1 MLERGAGAQEME
13 FQLTE
18 ERDLDAL
25 GAAVR
30 AGIRNADPRDV
41 GRRDYQPIGL
51 SFRASD
57 GPIVA
62 GVYGATMWGW
72 LMVDGLWVAEELRG
86 RGLGRRLM
94 LAAEAEAI
102 ERGCHGSSLGTFDF
116 QAREFYERLG
126 YTVLGAL
133 EHFPKGHTHYTLWKS
148 LIIAA
153 GESSV
158 RDLASR

>member
-1 MLERGAGAQEME
+1 ME

-18 ERDLDAL
+18 ERDVDAL

-51 SFRASD
+51 SFRGSD
-57 GPIVA
+57 GAIVG

-72 LMVDGLWVAEELRG
+72 LSVEGLWVAEELRG
-86 RGLGRRLM
+86 KGLGRRLM
-94 LAAEAEAI
+94 MAAEAVAV
-102 ERGCHGSSLGTFDF
+102 ERGFHGSWLGTFDF

-133 EHFPKGHTHYTLWKS
+133 GDFPKGHTHFTLWKS

-153 GESSV
+153 GDSSV
-158 RDLASR
+158 RG